1 MLVAVCAGTP
11 VDTELGC
18 DLVKNSGFEVLP
30 YPVAKSPKEQDKLQ
44 FLDKEILEKKVES
57 IIDDAKKMGA
67 SCLFIYC
74 NSLSTAIDYKMISKR
89 KNFKIITPLEI
100 YEKYARMSDN
110 LVVISAN
117 SQSAHGIENAL
128 KKANLNLNLITI
140 GILPVVVEIEAKKDP
155 KDIIDNLALERLF
168 KFLEDVRIGDGEK
181 KSIVL
186 GCTHFPYLKE
196 EIKKITKLEI
206 LDPADGM
213 IDELKKINL

>member
-1 MLVAVCAGTP
+1 MLVAVTAGTP
-11 VDTELGC
+11 IDTELGC
-18 DLVKNSGFEVLP
+18 NLVKKNGYEVLS

-44 FLDKEILEKKVES
+44 FLDKEILEKKVEN
-57 IIDDAKKMGA
+57 IIDDAKERGA

-74 NSLSTAIDYKMISKR
+74 NSLSTAIDYKMISER

-100 YEKYARMSDN
+100 YERYGRTSKN

-117 SQSAHGIENAL
+117 SQSAHGIENIL
-128 KKANLNLNLITI
+128 KKSNSDLNLITI
-140 GILPVVVEIEAKKDP
+140 GILPVVVEIEKKKAP
-155 KDIIDNLALERLF
+155 KEIIKNLALDKLF
-168 KFLEDVRIGDGEK
+168 NFLEDLKLEDEEEK
-181 KSIVL
+181 SVVL

-196 EIKKITKLEI
+196 DIKNITKLEI